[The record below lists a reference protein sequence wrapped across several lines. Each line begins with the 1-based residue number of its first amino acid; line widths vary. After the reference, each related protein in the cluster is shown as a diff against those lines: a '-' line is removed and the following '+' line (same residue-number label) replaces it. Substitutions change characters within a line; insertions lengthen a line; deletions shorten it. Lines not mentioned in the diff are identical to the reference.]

1 MYEVKLN
8 IEEQYLSKLL
18 KYLDTLQS
26 VQIEKVIKKKEPKNT
41 LSKNEVLLKT
51 LPLNDPLRQVIKP
64 IRKGVSLE
72 QILEGQ
78 NYQGTNWSKVDEIAR
93 KLDIQ
98 EPLEDLLAQLKQ

>member
-8 IEEQYLSKLL
+8 IGEQSLSMLL
-18 KYLDTLQS
+18 QYLDTLQA
-26 VQIEKVIKKKEPKNT
+26 VQIEKIIKKREQKKVV
-41 LSKNEVLLKT
+41 SKNEVLLKK

-64 IRKGVSLE
+64 IRKGINIE
-72 QILEGQ
+72 QILKEQ
-78 NYQGTNWSKVDEIAR
+78 NYQGTNWATVNDIVQ